1 MRSFNNIVAI
11 FLSFL
16 LITLGIYNYDISRE
30 INIKDKIDRRKILN
44 LKLSEYIDVK
54 KSIIAYNVYST
65 GYGFGDE
72 IFHFSGNSL
81 EGNEYFTEE
90 IIKLFPNYR
99 HLRMNDIYRQIQDL
113 EHTKKDQINDVS
125 KFKNKIKPLDDY
137 LKKNLSQSIYE
148 ILSYKSKNS
157 SFNKLI
163 KRSDEIYTYQNNN
176 NFAKANVLL
185 FTNKKINKTGFI
197 SENEIYDAIKKQ
209 LDIKKRLSFNVKND
223 IWYLYL
229 IKN

>member
-1 MRSFNNIVAI
+1 M
-11 FLSFL
+11 
-16 LITLGIYNYDISRE
+16 
-30 INIKDKIDRRKILN
+30 
-44 LKLSEYIDVK
+44 
-54 KSIIAYNVYST
+54 
-65 GYGFGDE
+65 
-72 IFHFSGNSL
+72 
-81 EGNEYFTEE
+81 
-90 IIKLFPNYR
+90 
-99 HLRMNDIYRQIQDL
+99 
-113 EHTKKDQINDVS
+113 
-125 KFKNKIKPLDDY
+125 
-137 LKKNLSQSIYE
+137 KKNLSQSIYE

-157 SFNKLI
+157 SFNNLI

-176 NFAKANVLL
+176 NFANANVLL